1 MAIGQMDKNDVEP
14 EVLSRLEALIH
25 QRIAEGGDQSYVAQ
39 LVENGEQQILKK
51 FGEEAI
57 EVILAA
63 KSGDKQAIC
72 HECADLLFHMLVL
85 LPQYDIRL
93 DQVLKVLKSRIGVS
107 GLREKALRSTLKS
120 G

>member
-1 MAIGQMDKNDVEP
+1 MEQ
-14 EVLSRLEALIH
+14 EVLSALESLIH
-25 QRIAEGGDQSYVAQ
+25 RRIAEDGDQSYVAK
-39 LVENGEQQILKK
+39 LVGDGEQQILKK

-93 DQVLKVLKSRIGVS
+93 EQVLKVLENRMGVS
-107 GLREKALRSTLKS
+107 GLKEKALRSTPKS

>member
-1 MAIGQMDKNDVEP
+1 MNENTEKT
-14 EVLSRLEALIH
+14 EVLKQLESLIH
-25 QRIAEGGDQSYVAQ
+25 QRISEHGGKSYVAE
-39 LVENGEQQILKK
+39 LVHDGEQRILKK

-57 EVILAA
+57 EVLLAA
-63 KSGDKQAIC
+63 NSGDKHAIC

-93 DQVLKVLKSRIGVS
+93 EQVLKVLENRMGVS
-107 GLREKALRSTLKS
+107 GLEEKALRSTLKS

>member
-1 MAIGQMDKNDVEP
+1 MNENMEKT
-14 EVLSRLEALIH
+14 EVLKQLESLIR
-25 QRIAEGGDQSYVAQ
+25 QRISEQGSKSYVAK
-39 LVENGEQQILKK
+39 LVRDGEQQILKK

-57 EVILAA
+57 EVLLAA
-63 KSGDKQAIC
+63 KSGDKPAIC

-93 DQVLKVLKSRIGVS
+93 EQVLEVLENRLGVS
-107 GLREKALRSTLKS
+107 GLEEKALRSTLKS